1 MELIR
6 KEIIVRESARVDQ
19 NEEVIKHFFIPVR
32 LNMLNV
38 MPIIFMSTILQLV
51 QMLSLVGIKTQIFN
65 TSKWFVSTKPIYI
78 IGIIVYC
85 AGIFLFGVMYS
96 DIAFN
101 PFTIAIDL
109 KKKSKLYSWS
119 AFRK

>member
-38 MPIIFMSTILQLV
+38 MPIIFYEYNST
-51 QMLSLVGIKTQIFN
+51 
-65 TSKWFVSTKPIYI
+65 VSTDVISC
-78 IGIIVYC
+78 GH
-85 AGIFLFGVMYS
+85 
-96 DIAFN
+96 
-101 PFTIAIDL
+101 
-109 KKKSKLYSWS
+109 
-119 AFRK
+119 

>member
-51 QMLSLVGIKTQIFN
+51 QMLSLVGIKTQILILQNGLLVQNRFILLE
-65 TSKWFVSTKPIYI
+65 SSYI
-78 IGIIVYC
+78 VPEFSYWELCIQILPLILSQLQL
-85 AGIFLFGVMYS
+85 I
-96 DIAFN
+96 
-101 PFTIAIDL
+101 
-109 KKKSKLYSWS
+109 
-119 AFRK
+119 

>member
-1 MELIR
+1 MPNDVLTIISLKKWETAILIAVILITLFVLLIMELIR

-19 NEEVIKHFFIPVR
+19 NEEVINHFFIPCR

-65 TSKWFVSTKPIYI
+65 TSKWFVST
-78 IGIIVYC
+78 
-85 AGIFLFGVMYS
+85 
-96 DIAFN
+96 
-101 PFTIAIDL
+101 
-109 KKKSKLYSWS
+109 
-119 AFRK
+119 

>member
-1 MELIR
+1 MGFGYVILTFFAVILITLFVLLIMELIR
-6 KEIIVRESARVDQ
+6 KEIILRESARVDQ
-19 NEEVIKHFFIPVR
+19 NEEVIKNFFIPVR

-85 AGIFLFGVMYS
+85 AGIFLFGVM
-96 DIAFN
+96 
-101 PFTIAIDL
+101 
-109 KKKSKLYSWS
+109 
-119 AFRK
+119 